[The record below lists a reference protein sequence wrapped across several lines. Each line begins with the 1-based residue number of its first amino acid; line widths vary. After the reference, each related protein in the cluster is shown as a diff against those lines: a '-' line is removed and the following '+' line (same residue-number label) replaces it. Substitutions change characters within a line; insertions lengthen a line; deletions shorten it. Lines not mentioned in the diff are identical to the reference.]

1 MSLAVAHDI
10 APAELAALE
19 ARLEAAV
26 EANPHC
32 TPNVFLRR
40 RALVVAHG
48 ASGGP
53 EVFVILRSSIWP
65 SRPFGPVVGHCAP
78 NTNAEETQFETRF
91 FALANMAE
99 GPTRTLAFRQLYEQ
113 IAEPTT
119 VALSFAAEMAN
130 VSSFED
136 AVSNLCSQIADFSTK
151 ALELELQ
158 RTLEGRAYAD

>member
-1 MSLAVAHDI
+1 
-10 APAELAALE
+10 
-19 ARLEAAV
+19 
-26 EANPHC
+26 
-32 TPNVFLRR
+32 
-40 RALVVAHG
+40 
-48 ASGGP
+48 
-53 EVFVILRSSIWP
+53 
-65 SRPFGPVVGHCAP
+65 
-78 NTNAEETQFETRF
+78 
-91 FALANMAE
+91 MAE